1 MSRRAMRHQDPDHRQ
16 NQERCA
22 SRVPPSPPPPSL
34 LEEDLGRGRFLGQRS
49 WIAEPDHAFG
59 EGTTDLRR
67 RRFGRN
73 LFPRHLFPRWLF
85 PRWLFDQRKG
95 IAATDPQLHGPNRT
109 RTTESRKVLA

>member
-49 WIAEPDHAFG
+49 WIA
-59 EGTTDLRR
+59 
-67 RRFGRN
+67 
-73 LFPRHLFPRWLF
+73 
-85 PRWLFDQRKG
+85 RWLFDQRKG
-95 IAATDPQLHGPNRT
+95 IAAMDPQLHGPNRT
-109 RTTESRKVLA
+109 RTTESRKVLP